1 MKGEIS
7 ICVHQRL
14 FLHISQGDSLQTD
27 VLFLLGRSFCA
38 SDAIFSAARQSNI
51 KCLLLYL
58 YTSVGAYAFLIYE
71 QHCKHPRKAFLN
83 KYFKTLI
90 YTVHIC
96 SIMQEQRFGPNVL
109 CKNHFFPLL
118 TESVETTEFW
128 SLLILNKSLKYLNAR
143 VSERVLGSK
152 IRVAG
157 VSLFW
162 SYQSLSCELMVV

>member
-7 ICVHQRL
+7 IYVHQRI

-27 VLFLLGRSFCA
+27 VLFLLGKSFCA
-38 SDAIFSAARQSNI
+38 SDAIFSAVRQSNI

-109 CKNHFFPLL
+109 CKNHFFSPPNWI
-118 TESVETTEFW
+118 SG
-128 SLLILNKSLKYLNAR
+128 NH
-143 VSERVLGSK
+143 RVLKFADSEQ
-152 IRVAG
+152 IFEI
-157 VSLFW
+157 LECTCFW
-162 SYQSLSCELMVV
+162 KSIGI

>member
-1 MKGEIS
+1 MWREKFLSVSTRRI
-7 ICVHQRL
+7 

-38 SDAIFSAARQSNI
+38 SDAIFSAVRQSNI

-118 TESVETTEFW
+118 TESVETTEFAEFAD
-128 SLLILNKSLKYLNAR
+128 SEQIFEILECTCFWKS
-143 VSERVLGSK
+143 
-152 IRVAG
+152 IG
-157 VSLFW
+157 V
-162 SYQSLSCELMVV
+162 